1 MKKIVECVPNF
12 SAGRR
17 SEVMELILKEIT
29 NVSGIQLLDSSTD
42 YSHNRS
48 VVTFVGE
55 PDVVV
60 EAAFRGAKKAAELIN
75 MEEHQGEHP
84 RMGATDVIP
93 FIPVSGVTMDECVEL
108 AHCLGKRLGEELMIP
123 VYLYEAAATRSN
135 RRNLAEVRKGQYEEL
150 KEAIKTDDRRPDFG
164 PNEMP
169 KAGAT
174 AVGARPFLVA
184 YNINLGTGDVSIAK
198 KIAKAIRGSNGG
210 FTSIKALG
218 VMIEETNTA
227 QITIN
232 VCNYKEVPLYR
243 VFEVVKSEA
252 ARYGVNIISS
262 EIVGLT
268 PMEVLKDVAEY
279 YLQMESFKQDQILEK
294 RIFE

>member
-12 SAGRR
+12 SEGRR
-17 SEVMELILKEIT
+17 PEVIESILKEIT
-29 NVSGIQLLDSSTD
+29 SVSGVQLLDSSSD

-60 EAAFRGAKKAAELIN
+60 EAAFRGARKAAELIN

-93 FIPVSGVTMDECVEL
+93 FIPVSGVSMDECVEL
-108 AHCLGKRLGEELMIP
+108 AQSLGKRLGEELMIP
-123 VYLYEAAATRSN
+123 IYLYEAAAVRVD
-135 RRNLAEVRKGQYEEL
+135 RRNLAEVRKGQYEGI
-150 KEAIKTDDRRPDFG
+150 KDTIKTEERRPDFG
-164 PNEMP
+164 PDEMS

-184 YNINLGTGDVSIAK
+184 YNINLGTSDVSIAK
-198 KIAKAIRGSNGG
+198 RIAKAIRGSSGG
-210 FTSIKALG
+210 FSTIKALG
-218 VMIEETNTA
+218 IMINETNTA
-227 QITIN
+227 QVTIN

-252 ARYGVNIISS
+252 ARYGVNIVSS

-268 PMEVLKDVAEY
+268 PMEVLTDVAEF
-279 YLQMESFKQDQILEK
+279 YLQLENFKQNQLLEK